1 MSSFEPKN
9 ARDSVVS
16 KPSQPCDAS
25 RSVLMVTWAIEA
37 KFGGMTSM
45 CLKRA
50 GLFHERGVPSAVVSF
65 DANPDFASI
74 RSSLVAKGKLHAQV
88 PLINLHEY
96 YADRSPD
103 RLGDPGIE
111 LRGGE
116 IPWTETTRL
125 NRSVDGTVLSIS
137 FKSEDNDQLS
147 KRVYYRRNGSVYL
160 VDVVLPTPHRPDNV
174 FRTLQLV
181 DLNEHVIYEFTSA
194 ARLYR
199 HWLTELVDGSN
210 ADVIIDS
217 KFCANFLF
225 AWEHPTALKF
235 VNFHSTHVVAG
246 QDLLTGKLSPA
257 HQKIIDNRDLWDGIT
272 FLTESQRNAFV
283 QRFGPGPNTV
293 VIGNPVDGP
302 STLPAFEQRDAVT
315 VLHVGRFTKGKNIGE
330 VVDIVHAVA
339 SLGVPIHL
347 DLIGDGDQR
356 SALEDQV
363 RRLGIAKQVS
373 FHGHV
378 HDVARR
384 LSKARV
390 LILCSKFE
398 GQPLAVL
405 EAQAYGC
412 VPVAYDV
419 DFGPRDVIRN
429 GENGYLI
436 AFGNQTAAVDA
447 VAELLR
453 NNDLCSQVSV
463 RAFETAGQY
472 RSDKIFGLWKQE
484 LTMARLNKEN
494 RQELSAAAIR
504 LAGLKFHSDGDL
516 DVEVAMQHIPVQLV
530 GLTLV
535 ITERGASNNREKRVD
550 PYREVE
556 GVYSFRLPA
565 SLRSQL
571 PDSAALD
578 LNLALDVGGLT
589 RTIRLGTAPKLS
601 SIPYFTAYGN
611 LSFK

>member
-1 MSSFEPKN
+1 MALFGAKDLSH
-9 ARDSVVS
+9 SVVS
-16 KPSQPCDAS
+16 KPPQPYDAS
-25 RSVLMVTWAIEA
+25 RSVLMVTWAVEA
-37 KFGGMTSM
+37 NFGGMTSM

-65 DANPDFASI
+65 DANPDFDSI
-74 RSSLVAKGKLHAQV
+74 RSSLLAKGKLHAQV
-88 PLINLHEY
+88 PLVNLHEY
-96 YADRSPD
+96 YADRTPD
-103 RLGDPGIE
+103 RLGDPEIE
-111 LRGGE
+111 LRGGKVL
-116 IPWTETTRL
+116 WRETTRL
-125 NRSVDGTVLSIS
+125 NRSVDDTLLSIS
-137 FKSEDNDQLS
+137 FKAEDNDQLS

-160 VDVVLPTPHRPDNV
+160 VDVTLPTPHRPDHV
-174 FRTLQLV
+174 FRTLQLL
-181 DLNEHVIYEFTSA
+181 DLIGHVIYEFTSA

-199 HWLTELVDGSN
+199 HWLTELVDRSN

-283 QRFGPGPNTV
+283 QRFGPGPNAV

-302 STLPAFEQRDAVT
+302 STLPEFEQRDAVT

-363 RRLGIAKQVS
+363 RELGIVQQVS

-378 HDVARR
+378 HDVPQR
-384 LSKARV
+384 LSTARV
-390 LILCSKFE
+390 LLLCSKFE

-405 EAQAYGC
+405 EAQAHGC

-436 AFGNQTAAVDA
+436 PFGNQTAAVDA

-453 NNDLCSQVSV
+453 NNDLCSQFSV
-463 RAFETAGQY
+463 QAFETAGQY
-472 RSDKIFGLWKQE
+472 RSDKIFDLWKRA
-484 LTMARLNKEN
+484 LMMARLNKEN
-494 RQELSAAAIR
+494 RQELAAATLR
-504 LAGLKFHSDGDL
+504 LAGLRFHSDGDV
-516 DVEVAMQHIPVQLV
+516 DVEVAVKHIPVQLE

-535 ITERGASNNREKRVD
+535 ITERGTSNNREKRVD

-565 SLRSQL
+565 SLRSAL
-571 PDSAALD
+571 PDSDALD
-578 LNLALDVGGLT
+578 LNVVLDVGGLT
-589 RTIRLGTAPKLS
+589 RTIRLGATPKLS